1 MENSAEQ
8 GGGRRN
14 PDGFRG
20 RQRSYAEFYTTDV
33 KGFYLRI
40 VLLCQY
46 GLQIRRQRRAEK
58 DSFSRDRMVKTH
70 FAAMQRLPRDAVKRA
85 AVEVVAEQRMS
96 QMRHMAANLVRPA
109 GF

>member
-40 VLLCQY
+40 VLNSINMITAFFKYLNIEYQAIQY
-46 GLQIRRQRRAEK
+46 KYFTYLRFRFIIEI
-58 DSFSRDRMVKTH
+58 
-70 FAAMQRLPRDAVKRA
+70 
-85 AVEVVAEQRMS
+85 
-96 QMRHMAANLVRPA
+96 
-109 GF
+109 